1 MNKENIK
8 DRIYNLDRELKSLAS
23 EVATSSGTFTDADID
38 ELVMKM
44 NNIRSSSEYLSAAIK
59 GKREIVLHG

>member
-8 DRIYNLDRELKSLAS
+8 DRIYKLDRELKSLAS
-23 EVATSSGTFTDADID
+23 EVAMSSGTFTGDEID

-44 NNIRSSSEYLSAAIK
+44 NSIRSSSEYLSAAIK